1 MNDLAEVGRFLNV
14 FEAQTAVAVLEV
26 SGIEATVVTDNAGG
40 ALPSLSALS
49 GGVRV
54 LVRVEDVSDAREVLA
69 SEEPLPD

>member
-1 MNDLAEVGRFLNV
+1 MNDLAEIGRFLSV
-14 FEAQTAVAVLEV
+14 FEAKTAVAVLEA

-54 LVRVEDVSDAREVLA
+54 LVRAQDAADARAVLA
-69 SEEPLPD
+69 SEKPLPD